1 MFLIKCYWI
10 LQNAR
15 VTAFT
20 VSKLLREHQQG
31 GKITL
36 PPSQPRLEL
45 TSGSTKTHLIQSQPR
60 LVTKEFLPTEK
71 TPISETFTHRKRQKH
86 SPVQHQYQSIWFQ
99 QLISSS
105 IEMQKENIRNNLDLQ
120 NSLTQI
126 KVILPP
132 KISICRWLFFSYQHN
147 DVRINEQYLDKNFSN
162 ICYWSVKN
170 KLSIH
175 FGEDKTKCILF
186 GEKPKSEWNR

>member
-1 MFLIKCYWI
+1 M
-10 LQNAR
+10 QNAR

-71 TPISETFTHRKRQKH
+71 NTHFRDFH
-86 SPVQHQYQSIWFQ
+86 
-99 QLISSS
+99 
-105 IEMQKENIRNNLDLQ
+105 
-120 NSLTQI
+120 
-126 KVILPP
+126 PP
-132 KISICRWLFFSYQHN
+132 KEAKAQFSSTPVSEHMIPT
-147 DVRINEQYLDKNFSN
+147 INKFINRNVKRKHYKQSRLAELPNSDKSNFTT
-162 ICYWSVKN
+162 KN
-170 KLSIH
+170 SYMQVTL
-175 FGEDKTKCILF
+175 L
-186 GEKPKSEWNR
+186 